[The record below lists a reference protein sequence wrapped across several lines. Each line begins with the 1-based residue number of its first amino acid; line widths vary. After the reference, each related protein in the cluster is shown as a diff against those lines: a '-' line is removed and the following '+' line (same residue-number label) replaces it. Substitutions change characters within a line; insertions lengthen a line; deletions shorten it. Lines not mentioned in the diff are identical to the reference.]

1 MPLRDDLLNAIPG
14 ENPSGA
20 NLRYDPV
27 TDKVKEARRE
37 DLDVPQGEWK
47 TALKT
52 ADYNQVIKIA
62 SDAVAKRSK
71 DLQLA
76 VWLVDAHVRKEG
88 FAMLAPSFRFLRE
101 LLEDFWDSLYPPV
114 DEDGDMEVRAAP
126 LEWLG
131 NKLGEPLGFL
141 PIVTGKLG
149 YHSYQESRAV
159 GYEADADT
167 QDKQE
172 LREARIAEGK
182 VTAEQFDEALES
194 TPVEA
199 LRAVR
204 KDLAEALETLDALSE
219 YCDQQFGSQSPSFLK
234 TRGVIEEID
243 QTVHILLGRK
253 PGGEEEEQ
261 TGETVDDDVATAISA
276 GEDDSGAAAAPA
288 REEEAGG
295 EEESYSSG
303 DEIPAAAPEDE
314 SGAGRQLAAICKF
327 LRQQDPSDPTP
338 YLLLRNFAWGRLQLR
353 APMIDHDAIEA
364 PPGDLRV
371 NLRRAFKDSD
381 WDNVIEQTEA
391 GMLEAFGRTWLD
403 MQRYTVNAL
412 EEQGYAAT
420 ARVVNSCLRVFLE
433 TLPDVLDLT
442 LPDDT
447 PAANAE
453 TKDWITNYVIIQKV
467 PLKEISADGESSS
480 DGDSSTSDF
489 SFDSSGDDSSSSSD
503 DSSSAAD
510 STDESAAAAEP
521 AAEEEPQT
529 FEMEENPPI
538 LEPEMGPPSDE
549 TDEFGQAMRA
559 IRNGKTEDGLTVITA
574 LLATERSGRAR
585 FRRRTQLAH
594 LLMAAG
600 KGKVAQP
607 ILDQLSQEI
616 EERRLEDWEESEAV
630 AYPLDLLFR
639 CLGRSE
645 EERRASLYARICK
658 LDPVRAVNCPL

>member
-1 MPLRDDLLNAIPG
+1 MPLRDDLLNPIPG

-27 TDKVKEARRE
+27 TDKIKEARRE

-52 ADYNQVIKIA
+52 ADYPLAIKLA
-62 SDAVAKRSK
+62 SDAIAKRGK

-101 LLEDFWDSLYPPV
+101 LLEDFWDTLYPPI

-131 NKLGEPLGFL
+131 GKLGEPLGFL

-149 YHSYQESRAV
+149 FHAYQESRTV

-167 QDKQE
+167 QEKQE
-172 LREARIAEGK
+172 LREARITEGK
-182 VTAEQFDEALES
+182 VSAEQFDEALES

-199 LRAVR
+199 LRALR
-204 KDLAEALETLDALSE
+204 TDLAEALETLGALSE
-219 YCDQQFGSQSPSFLK
+219 YCDQQFGSQAPSFLK
-234 TRGVIEEID
+234 TRGAIEEID

-253 PGGEEEEQ
+253 PGGEEEDQPAEA
-261 TGETVDDDVATAISA
+261 DDVGVATTVSA
-276 GEDDSGAAAAPA
+276 GQDRGAAAAPA
-288 REEEAGG
+288 REEAAG
-295 EEESYSSG
+295 EEEQSDSSG
-303 DEIPAAAPEDE
+303 EEMPVTAPGDE
-314 SGAGRQLAAICKF
+314 SGAGRQLAAICKY
-327 LRQQDPSDPTP
+327 LRQQDPTDPTP
-338 YLLLRNFAWGRLQLR
+338 YLLLRNFAWGKLQLR

-371 NLRRAFKDSD
+371 SLRRAAKDSD
-381 WDNVIEQTEA
+381 WDSVLEQTEA
-391 GMLEAFGRTWLD
+391 AILEPFGRTWLD

-420 ARVVNSCLRVFLE
+420 ARVVNNCLRMFLE
-433 TLPDVLDLT
+433 ALPDVLDLT

-447 PAANAE
+447 PVANAE

-480 DGDSSTSDF
+480 DGDSSSSDF
-489 SFDSSGDDSSSSSD
+489 SMDSSSD
-503 DSSSAAD
+503 DSSTTSTEDSSA
-510 STDESAAAAEP
+510 STDESAGAPEP

-529 FEMEENPPI
+529 FEMEEKPPI

-549 TDEFGQAMRA
+549 CDEFGQALRA
-559 IRNGKTEDGLTVITA
+559 IRGGKTEDGLTVITA

-616 EERRLEDWEESEAV
+616 EERRLEDWEESEAL

-645 EERRASLYARICK
+645 EERRAALYARICK
-658 LDPVRAVNCPL
+658 LDPVRGVNCSL

>member
-1 MPLRDDLLNAIPG
+1 MPLRDDLLNPIPG
-14 ENPSGA
+14 DNPSGA

-37 DLDVPQGEWK
+37 DIDAPQGEWK

-52 ADYNQVIKIA
+52 ADNPLVIKLA
-62 SDAVAKRSK
+62 SDAIAKRGK

-76 VWLVDAHVRKEG
+76 VWLVEAHVRKEG

-101 LLEDFWDSLYPPV
+101 LLEDFWDTLYPPI
-114 DEDGDMEVRAAP
+114 DDDGDMEVRAAP

-131 NKLGEPLGFL
+131 SKLGEPLGFL

-149 YHSYQESRAV
+149 FHAYQESRTV

-172 LREARIAEGK
+172 LREARVAEGK
-182 VTAEQFDEALES
+182 VTAEQFDEALDS
-194 TPVEA
+194 TPVEV
-199 LRAVR
+199 LRALR
-204 KDLAEALETLDALSE
+204 KDLAEALETLDALSQ
-219 YCDQQFGSQSPSFLK
+219 YCDDKFGSQAPSFLK
-234 TRGVIEEID
+234 TRGAIEEID

-253 PGGEEEEQ
+253 PGGLEEEPAEAA
-261 TGETVDDDVATAISA
+261 DDDVATALSA
-276 GEDDSGAAAAPA
+276 GDEDSGVAAAPA
-288 REEEAGG
+288 REEAAAED
-295 EEESYSSG
+295 EQSDSSG
-303 DEIPAAAPEDE
+303 DEIPVAAPGDE
-314 SGAGRQLAAICKF
+314 SGAGRQLAAICKY
-327 LRQQDPSDPTP
+327 LRQQDPTDPTP
-338 YLLLRNFAWGRLQLR
+338 YLLLRNFAWAKLQLR

-364 PPGDLRV
+364 PPGDARV

-381 WDNVIEQTEA
+381 WDSVIEQTEA
-391 GMLEAFGRTWLD
+391 AMLEPFGRTWLD

-420 ARVVNSCLRVFLE
+420 ARVVNNCFRMFLE
-433 TLPDVLDLT
+433 ALPDVLDLT

-453 TKDWITNYVIIQKV
+453 TKDWITNYVIIQRV
-467 PLKEISADGESSS
+467 PLREIPPEGESSS
-480 DGDSSTSDF
+480 DSDSSSSDF
-489 SFDSSGDDSSSSSD
+489 SSDSSSD
-503 DSSSAAD
+503 DSSSSTEDSSASSD
-510 STDESAAAAEP
+510 STGESAAASEP

-529 FEMEENPPI
+529 FEMEEHPPI
-538 LEPEMGPPSDE
+538 MEPEMGPPSDE
-549 TDEFGQAMRA
+549 CDEFGQALRE
-559 IRNGKTEDGLTVITA
+559 IRNGKVEDGLAVITA

-607 ILDQLSQEI
+607 ILDQLSHEI

-630 AYPLDLLFR
+630 AYPLDLLLR

-645 EERRASLYARICK
+645 EERRAALYARICK
-658 LDPVRAVNCPL
+658 LDPVRAVNCSL

>member
-1 MPLRDDLLNAIPG
+1 MPLRDDLLNPIAG
-14 ENPSGA
+14 DNPSGD

-37 DLDVPQGEWK
+37 DIDAPQGEWK

-52 ADYNQVIKIA
+52 ADFPLVIKLA
-62 SDAVAKRSK
+62 SDALAKRGK

-101 LLEDFWDSLYPPV
+101 LLEDFWDTLYPPI
-114 DEDGDMEVRAAP
+114 DDDGDMEVRAAP

-131 NKLGEPLGFL
+131 NKLAEPLGFL

-149 YHSYQESRAV
+149 YHAYQESRTV
-159 GYEADADT
+159 GHEADADT
-167 QDKQE
+167 QEKQE

-182 VTAEQFDEALES
+182 VTAEQFDEALDS

-199 LRAVR
+199 LRSLR
-204 KDLAEALETLDALSE
+204 KDLAEALETLDALSQF
-219 YCDQQFGSQSPSFLK
+219 CDEKFGGQTPSFLK
-234 TRGVIEEID
+234 TRGAIEEID

-253 PGGEEEEQ
+253 PGGEEEE
-261 TGETVDDDVATAISA
+261 ESAAAADDDVATALSA
-276 GEDDSGAAAAPA
+276 GEEDSGAAAAPA
-288 REEEAGG
+288 REEDAG
-295 EEESYSSG
+295 EEEQPSFSG
-303 DEIPAAAPEDE
+303 DEIPVTAPGDE

-327 LRQQDPSDPTP
+327 LREQDPTDPTP
-338 YLLLRNFAWGRLQLR
+338 YLLLRNYAWGKLQLR

-364 PPGDLRV
+364 PPGDARV
-371 NLRRAFKDSD
+371 NLRRAFKESD
-381 WDNVIEQTEA
+381 WDSVIEQTEA
-391 GMLEAFGRTWLD
+391 AMLEPFGRTWLD

-412 EEQGYAAT
+412 EEQGYAST
-420 ARVVNSCLRVFLE
+420 ARVINNCFRIFLE
-433 TLPDVLDLT
+433 ALPDVLDLT

-453 TKDWITNYVIIQKV
+453 TKDWITNFVVIQKV
-467 PLKEISADGESSS
+467 PLKEISPEGEASS
-480 DGDSSTSDF
+480 DGDSS
-489 SFDSSGDDSSSSSD
+489 SGDLSLDSGSSD
-503 DSSSAAD
+503 DSSLSAGDSSSADSAD
-510 STDESAAAAEP
+510 STGDTA

-529 FEMEENPPI
+529 FEMEEHPPI

-549 TDEFGQAMRA
+549 CDEFGQALRA
-559 IRNGKTEDGLTVITA
+559 IRNGKTEDGLSVITA
-574 LLATERSGRAR
+574 LLSTERSGRAR

-639 CLGRSE
+639 CLGRAE
-645 EERRASLYARICK
+645 EERRTALYARICR
-658 LDPVRAVNCPL
+658 LDPVRAVNCSL